1 MKRLRSTQTY
11 CILLQ
16 TVDDKNVLMAGAV
29 SFEAIMLIQ
38 KLSWFLDPLNS
49 PGFLETGI
57 SLYSLQ
63 NWLI

>member
-1 MKRLRSTQTY
+1 MKRLQSTQTY

-16 TVDDKNVLMAGAV
+16 TADDENVLMAGAV

-38 KLSWFLDPLNS
+38 KLSLDPLNS

-63 NWLI
+63 N